1 MTTELTPE
9 TTPEFSVTVRGY
21 DRAQVDEY
29 IDWIREWLGNAT
41 SRMKAAEGESA
52 QLREQLREDG
62 RHAIETMA
70 RRYAETE
77 GRRAIEAVIRQAGP
91 PGGAVAEDL
100 VRSVA
105 REVVPTIA
113 ERLIREEIARLRR
126 EVRPG

>member
-1 MTTELTPE
+1 VP
-9 TTPEFSVTVRGY
+9 TVAERLV
-21 DRAQVDEY
+21 Q
-29 IDWIREWLGNAT
+29 REIAHLPP
-41 SRMKAAEGESA
+41 AAARIEEVLA

-62 RHAIETMA
+62 RRAIETIA

-77 GRRAIEAVIRQAGP
+77 GRGAIEAVIRHQLGT
-91 PGGAVAEDL
+91 PGGAVADDL

-126 EVRPG
+126 DVRPG